1 MRLCDVETTEMS
13 STNNVCADQQKRRH
27 HWIFTF
33 SRLADGLVKSEF
45 KKCTKYKQNCI
56 SVEGVSKTMHEQTG
70 HCNMTFFLNFFFYIL
85 SKKNILG
92 YHSSYK
98 HYMFLQNHGAAQCS
112 MMVYRST

>member
-45 KKCTKYKQNCI
+45 KKCTEYKQNCI

-70 HCNMTFFLNFFFYIL
+70 HCNMTFFLNFFFTFYQRRI
-85 SKKNILG
+85 SLG
-92 YHSSYK
+92 IIPPINTIC
-98 HYMFLQNHGAAQCS
+98 FFRT
-112 MMVYRST
+112 MVQHNAV